1 MTQLGV
7 VVVVE
12 IVLMV
17 DVGLVGVKI
26 RMGILV
32 EVKLR
37 FWLIVPL
44 SRILI
49 VPVVAGCTAKL
60 GI

>member
-26 RMGILV
+26 
-32 EVKLR
+32 
-37 FWLIVPL
+37 
-44 SRILI
+44 
-49 VPVVAGCTAKL
+49 
-60 GI
+60 